1 MLAAEPNNALARM
14 NLGYLHLRQG
24 AFGDAIEQLSRA
36 IRLDNDRKATLYAH
50 YYLGL
55 VYLERGM
62 LADAE
67 GLLATAV
74 ALGPNLIEAYHDLGR
89 VQWLAGRREEAARS
103 WSQGAAASPR
113 GPWAERCRELLEL
126 ASRGEEVLRFTS
138 S

>member
-1 MLAAEPNNALARM
+1 M
-14 NLGYLHLRQG
+14 NLGYLLLQQR
-24 AFGDAIEQLSRA
+24 AFGEAIEQLSRA

-67 GLLATAV
+67 AFLAKAI

-89 VQWLAGRREEAARS
+89 VQWLSGRREEARS
-103 WSQGAAASPR
+103 TWGRGTAANPAAA
-113 GPWAERCRELLEL
+113 WAGRCRELLE
-126 ASRGEEVLRFTS
+126 ATARGGEVPR
-138 S
+138 